1 LLYEANEGMAMNT
14 LNADVLLH
22 EVDDRGVHFW
32 TLNDPARYNVLSDTM
47 LDQML
52 AATQAVANDTQA
64 RAVVIGAQGRAFCAG
79 HDLKAMAN
87 EVDIAGHQA
96 LFAKCSRM
104 MLGLMKLPVPVI
116 AKVQAIATAAGCQLV
131 AQADLA
137 VAAESAQFGVNGID
151 IGLFCATP
159 SVALT
164 RNVGIKAAMEM
175 LMTGD
180 FLSADQAKVRGL
192 VNRVCSAS
200 ELDNEVEQLLQRLLS
215 KPKEAI
221 AMGKAL
227 VYQQR
232 EAPIGA
238 AYQMAAHTMAVN
250 MMHPV
255 AQEGAQAFVNKR
267 KPNWN

>member
-1 LLYEANEGMAMNT
+1 MDT
-14 LNADVLLH
+14 LNSDLLLH
-22 EVDDRGVHFW
+22 QRDSRGVHHW
-32 TLNDPARYNVLSDTM
+32 KLNDPARFNVLSDEM
-47 LDQML
+47 LDQIIG
-52 AATQAVANDTQA
+52 ASKVVADDPLA
-64 RAVVIGAQGRAFCAG
+64 RAVVIGAEGKAFCAG
-79 HDLKAMAN
+79 HDLKAMAA
-87 EVDIAGHQA
+87 ETDIAAHQA

-116 AKVQAIATAAGCQLV
+116 ARVHAIATAAGCQLV

-137 VAAESAQFGVNGID
+137 VAADTAMFGVNGID

-180 FLSADQAKVRGL
+180 FIPAQEAKVRGL
-192 VNRVCSAS
+192 VNRVCSADD
-200 ELDNEVEQLLQRLLS
+200 LDAEVERLVQRLLS

-221 AMGKAL
+221 AIGKAL

-232 EAPIGA
+232 EAPMGA
-238 AYQMAAHTMAVN
+238 AYQMAAQTMAVN

-255 AQEGAQAFVNKR
+255 AQEGAQAFVQKR
-267 KPNWN
+267 KPHWNQGSSH

>member
-1 LLYEANEGMAMNT
+1 MNT
-14 LNADVLLH
+14 LNDDLLLH

-32 TLNDPARYNVLSDTM
+32 TLNDPARYNVLSHSM
-47 LDQML
+47 LDQL
-52 AATQAVANDTQA
+52 LVATQVVARDTQA
-64 RAVVIGAQGRAFCAG
+64 RAVVIGANGRAFCAG
-79 HDLKAMAN
+79 HDLKTMAT
-87 EVDIAGHQA
+87 EIDIAAHQA
-96 LFAKCSRM
+96 LFSKCSRM
-104 MLGLMKLPVPVI
+104 MLGLMKLPVPVV
-116 AKVQAIATAAGCQLV
+116 AKVHALATAAGCQLV

-137 VAAESAQFGVNGID
+137 VAVDSATFGVNGID
-151 IGLFCATP
+151 IGLFCSTP

-180 FLSADQAKVRGL
+180 FVSAVDAKARGL
-192 VNRVCSAS
+192 VNRVCSAE
-200 ELDNEVEQLLQRLLS
+200 ELNNEVERLLQRLLS

-232 EAPIGA
+232 EAPMGA
-238 AYQMAAHTMAVN
+238 AYQMASQTMAVN

-255 AQEGAQAFVNKR
+255 AQEGADAFVNKR